1 MLNFYKTENNK
12 ITEIQNFESGC
23 WINIVNPSEEELLYV
38 HNNFN
43 IDLGFLKAPL
53 DIEETS
59 RIETENDQTLIVIDV
74 PTTEIDGKK
83 VIFETIPIAIITDSN
98 CIITVCTKETSVIKG
113 FSDGVIRNVY
123 TNLKTRF
130 ILQILYRVSTR
141 FLFYLKQI
149 DRMSNNIEKELH
161 RSLKNKELIQLLD
174 LEKSLVFFSTSLKA
188 NESTIERL
196 QRGRFVKMYEEDEEL
211 IEDVLIETK
220 QAIEMSN
227 IYSSILSGTMDAFAS
242 VISNN
247 LNIVM
252 KILTSITILMA
263 VPTMIASFYGMNVS
277 NLPVANFWFPVVL
290 SLAVTGVVAGFLI
303 KKDMF

>member
-1 MLNFYKTENNK
+1 MYNFYKTINGK
-12 ITEIQNFESGC
+12 IEKINEFQPGV
-23 WINIVNPSEEELLYV
+23 WINVVSPSKEELELISTTY
-38 HNNFN
+38 N
-43 IDLGFLKAPL
+43 IDYGFLNAAL

-59 RIETENDQTLIVIDV
+59 RVETEDNQTLIVIDV
-74 PTTEIDGKK
+74 PVTENYDGKA
-83 VIFETIPIAIITDSN
+83 VYETIPLAIITTGD
-98 CIITVCTKETSVIKG
+98 CIVTVCTRDTSSINNFITGNV
-113 FSDGVIRNVY
+113 RNVH

-130 ILQILYRVSTR
+130 VMQILYKVSTR

-149 DRMSNNIEKELH
+149 DRMSHNIERELH
-161 RSLKNKELIQLLD
+161 KSLKNKELIQLLD

-188 NESTIERL
+188 NESTIKRL
-196 QRGRFVKMYEEDEEL
+196 QRGSVIKLYDEDEEL

-252 KILTSITILMA
+252 KVMTSITILMS

-277 NLPVANFWFPVVL
+277 GIPVAHFWVPVGISVL
-290 SLAVTGVVAGFLI
+290 VTTVTAILLN
-303 KKDMF
+303 KKGML

>member
-1 MLNFYKTENNK
+1 LYNFYKTINAK
-12 ITEIQNFESGC
+12 IEKINEFQPGA
-23 WINIVNPSEEELLYV
+23 WINVVSPSKEELELISTTY
-38 HNNFN
+38 N
-43 IDLGFLKAPL
+43 IDYGFLNAAL

-59 RIETENDQTLIVIDV
+59 RVETEDNQTLIIIDV
-74 PTTEIDGKK
+74 PVTENYDGKA
-83 VIFETIPIAIITDSN
+83 VYETIPLAIITTGD
-98 CIITVCTKETSVIKG
+98 CIVTVCTRETSSINNFITGNV
-113 FSDGVIRNVY
+113 RNVH

-130 ILQILYRVSTR
+130 VMQILYKVSTR

-149 DRMSNNIEKELH
+149 DRISHNIERELH
-161 RSLKNKELIQLLD
+161 KSLKNKELIQLLD

-188 NESTIERL
+188 NESTIKRL
-196 QRGRFVKMYEEDEEL
+196 QRGSVIKLYEEDEEL

-252 KILTSITILMA
+252 KVMTSITILMS

-277 NLPVANFWFPVVL
+277 GIPVAHFWVPVGISVL
-290 SLAVTGVVAGFLI
+290 VTTVTAILLN
-303 KKDMF
+303 KKGML